1 MVRVLV
7 ADPIAR
13 DGVEVLR
20 NGADVD
26 IKTGLTPQELAV
38 IIGDYDA
45 LVVRSETKV
54 TEEVLAAG
62 VKLQVVARAG
72 VGIDNVD
79 VAAATARGVLV
90 VNSPHGNTTAA
101 AELTVAL
108 MLALARRIPQA
119 DAALRSG
126 RWDRKRFV
134 GTEVYGKTLG
144 IIGLGKIGAEVAK
157 RARAMGMEVLAYDP
171 FAAQAMAAQAGVQLR
186 DLPSILSDSDFI
198 SLHTPLTDQTR
209 GMIGAPEIAKM
220 RDGVRIIN
228 CARGGLIDEVALAEA
243 IQGGKVAGAALDVYA
258 AEPVDPA
265 NPLLALDENV
275 VTPHLGASTAEAQ
288 VAVSVDVALQ
298 VLDVLEGRPAR
309 CPVNMPHLT
318 AEVYAALMP
327 YLGLGH
333 RMGSLIGQLARTD
346 TGNGCPMDAVEVRY
360 SGDFGD
366 RPTTPIT
373 RSILA
378 GLMTPVLSEP
388 ANMINALTLA
398 SARGIRVSEMSTP
411 SREEYSTL
419 VSVTL
424 RSGERTWSVSGTAY
438 GPNLLRIIDLNGYEV
453 TFSPAGTLLITMHE
467 DRPGMIGHIGTLI
480 GQHRVNIGGMD
491 LGRKHEGGLAL
502 MVMSVDDPIGEALLT
517 QIRDLDSIRAAHVV
531 VLAPAGES
539 ATNGIQSA
547 KLAGAGLT

>member
-171 FAAQAMAAQAGVQLR
+171 FAAQSMAAQAGVQLR

-398 SARGIRVSEMSTP
+398 SARGIHVSEMSTP

>member
-398 SARGIRVSEMSTP
+398 SARGIHVSEMSTP

>member
-171 FAAQAMAAQAGVQLR
+171 FAAQSMAAQAGVQLR

>member
-171 FAAQAMAAQAGVQLR
+171 FAAQSMAAQAGVQLR

-398 SARGIRVSEMSTP
+398 SARGIHVSEMSTP

-539 ATNGIQSA
+539 ATNGIQTA

>member
-171 FAAQAMAAQAGVQLR
+171 FAAQSMAAQAGVQLR

-209 GMIGAPEIAKM
+209 GMISAPEIAKM

-539 ATNGIQSA
+539 ATNGIQTA